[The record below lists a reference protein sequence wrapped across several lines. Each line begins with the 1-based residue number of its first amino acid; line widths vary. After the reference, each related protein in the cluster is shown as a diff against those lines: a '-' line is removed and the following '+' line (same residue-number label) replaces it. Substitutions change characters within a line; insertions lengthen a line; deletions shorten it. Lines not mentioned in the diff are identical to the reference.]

1 VAIRKKDLVVD
12 AVFSISV
19 PDHGYVLAQFRND
32 CRLDV
37 FDCLRK
43 EDSWDGIDLNT
54 TPILFNIVVAEHRL
68 LKLFSKEVTELVS
81 INERLY
87 PTLSLSFSDEIR
99 ELTNLPGLMLVKHDE
114 VYDPNNEKIL
124 ISCLDPSLHRDILY
138 SFEYLGMIGQP
149 EIIRERIKNHYET
162 GIDWDKQK
170 SLLYPD
176 LPLPPK
182 DYQKMTCEEFMAL
195 REEHKK

>member
-1 VAIRKKDLVVD
+1 MAIRKKDLVVD

-43 EDSWDGIDLNT
+43 EDLWGGIDLNT
-54 TPILFNIVVAEHRL
+54 VPVLFNITVASHRL
-68 LKLFSKEVTELVS
+68 VKLFSQEVTDVVF
-81 INERLY
+81 INNR
-87 PTLSLSFSDEIR
+87 PQPILSLSLGEIR
-99 ELTNLPGLMLVKHDE
+99 SSTKLQGLKLVKRGE
-114 VYDPNNEKIL
+114 VYDPNHSVTIIPFLTPEA
-124 ISCLDPSLHRDILY
+124 HQDILY
-138 SFEYLGMIGQP
+138 AFECLSMIGQP
-149 EIIRERIKNHYET
+149 EIIRERIKNYYET
-162 GIDWDKQK
+162 GIDWDRQK

-195 REEHKK
+195 REEYKK